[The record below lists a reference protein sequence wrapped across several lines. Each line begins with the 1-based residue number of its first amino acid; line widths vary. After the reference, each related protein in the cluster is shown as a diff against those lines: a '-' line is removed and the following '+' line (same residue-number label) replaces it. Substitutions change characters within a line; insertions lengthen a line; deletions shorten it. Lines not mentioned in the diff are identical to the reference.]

1 MKLLY
6 EMHFSINKTL
16 AVSLYMEISLPISGE
31 FLESNLKPIAH
42 VEALIENAIIK

>member
-31 FLESNLKPIAH
+31 FLETATLNLLRMWKH
-42 VEALIENAIIK
+42 